1 MSSTPHPQT
10 PTAGETTPSRR
21 HQAVRIGAATAVAL
35 AAAFVAWL
43 VFGRSDSST
52 STQTAGVGTT
62 TLPGNAPATVATPAI
77 ATPSRLRAD
86 AAGSAVP
93 IYWIGARTR
102 TKIELTRAPGGT
114 VFVRYLPPQA
124 RAGDTRAFL
133 TIATYPR
140 ANAFVEVQRAAT
152 TSKSKTLAVAG
163 GGIAV
168 YDPGHRT
175 NVHIAYPG
183 QPYQIE
189 IFDPQPGA
197 AVQLVESGAVR
208 PVG

>member
-1 MSSTPHPQT
+1 
-10 PTAGETTPSRR
+10 
-21 HQAVRIGAATAVAL
+21 VVAVAL

-43 VFGRSDSST
+43 VFGRSDSET
-52 STQTAGVGTT
+52 STQTFGVTT
-62 TLPGNAPATVATPAI
+62 PPGNAPAPTVATPAI
-77 ATPSRLRAD
+77 ATPSQLRAD

-93 IYWIGARTR
+93 IYWVGARTR

-140 ANAFVEVQRAAT
+140 ANAFVEVQRAARS
-152 TSKSKTLAVAG
+152 SKSKTLAVAG
-163 GGIAV
+163 GGVAV
-168 YDPGHRT
+168 YDTGRRT

-189 IFDPQPGA
+189 IFAPQPGA

-208 PVG
+208 PVS

>member
-1 MSSTPHPQT
+1 MV
-10 PTAGETTPSRR
+10 A
-21 HQAVRIGAATAVAL
+21 IAL

-43 VFGRSDSST
+43 VFGRSDSET
-52 STQTAGVGTT
+52 STQTAGIGVT
-62 TLPGNAPATVATPAI
+62 TLSGNTPAPTVATPAI
-77 ATPSRLRAD
+77 ETTSQLRAD
-86 AAGSAVP
+86 AAGSVVP

-114 VFVRYLPPQA
+114 VFVRYLPPEA

-140 ANAFVEVQRAAT
+140 PNAFVEVQRAARS
-152 TSKSKTLAVAG
+152 SKSKTLPVAG

-189 IFDPQPGA
+189 IFAPHPGA